1 MGNISLRNCIFK
13 YAKKKYKSEPEYPW
27 MKFLNY
33 AVLRHSDNNKWYGLI
48 MDVPRV
54 KLGLEGDSF
63 VDILNVKMSDPL
75 LADMLVQNDGYMR
88 GYHSSRGNWIS
99 ILLDGTVPFEDIC
112 RWIDE
117 SYAVTASKQK
127 KQKIRPPKE

>member
-1 MGNISLRNCIFK
+1 
-13 YAKKKYKSEPEYPW
+13 
-27 MKFLNY
+27 
-33 AVLRHSDNNKWYGLI
+33 
-48 MDVPRV
+48 
-54 KLGLEGDSF
+54 
-63 VDILNVKMSDPL
+63 MSDPL

-88 GYHSSRGNWIS
+88 GYHISRGNWIS